1 MLNRIPT
8 IFAIYHAPENDKHRR
23 VIEAGIQAQQPIIDG
38 IITKGMHGDLAD
50 KSSLHNCIALFEK
63 VRKSSRLPIKPNW
76 DFVGFAYLVAVEFDN
91 VSKQRKIE
99 YGIPEDYANSN
110 SGSNALFS
118 LRNASTLNMGRLVK
132 RARREIQFIPI
143 LKGLNEMKIAI
154 LDIERRFE
162 IKGTNDPEK
171 QRELE
176 EATKTQREALAAQG
190 ITDVQINDSALSY
203 VLTKTRIEIPNFNG
217 YVEDKGAYIDYLVA
231 AMAKRLSFG
240 FNPKIA
246 DLPNLSYSQ

>member
-1 MLNRIPT
+1 MLNRIPR
-8 IFAIYHAPENDKHRR
+8 INAIYDLPENDKHRR
-23 VIEAGIQAQQPIIDG
+23 VVEAGIQAQQPIIDG
-38 IITKGMHGDLAD
+38 IITRRMHGDLAD
-50 KSSLHNCIALFEK
+50 KSSLRNCIALFEK
-63 VRKSSRLPIKPNW
+63 VKKSSRLPIKPDW
-76 DFVGFAYLVAVEFDN
+76 DFVGFAYVVAVEFDS
-91 VSKQRKIE
+91 VSKQRKLE
-99 YGIPEDYANSN
+99 YGIPEDYANPN

-118 LRNASTLNMGRLVK
+118 FRNASTLNMGRLVK
-132 RARREIQFIPI
+132 RARREIGFIPV

-162 IKGTNDPEK
+162 IKGTNGPEK

-190 ITDVQINDSALSY
+190 ITDVQINDPALSY
-203 VLTKTRIEIPNFNG
+203 VITRTRIEIPNFDG
-217 YVEDKGAYIDYLVA
+217 YVEDKGAYIDYLMA